1 MEIKNYIHIDF
12 TRGKDIVVP
21 SIQYDSGTRWVMAK
35 LYDNGLPIDLQELK
49 VCIVAVKPDGKEI
62 FNECKIIDAEKGI
75 IEFEITKQM
84 GILVGEVECQIK
96 LFGPDQLLSSNIFKL
111 SVTKTLSPS
120 SESSKDELDVLVN
133 ALGQVQDI
141 DNRFAQTNAKIQ
153 EVASTGTTV
162 EVIQNKISEMAQDG
176 TITFNTVTPDMTTFL
191 KQTKNLFNKL
201 DVKKGYYWNVA
212 TGEQANPDF
221 SYVKIPCEKGKKY
234 IATGTNYNTV
244 FFNSDGTKVGA
255 DSNSNGMANCIIS
268 TESYSQ
274 SAYFI
279 INFRHNKYPLDTYMV
294 VEGDI
299 LPSEYIPYGYKF
311 DKTIILDKDNI
322 INVENDDTI
331 TSNTVTPDMTTFL
344 KQTKNLFNKLDVKK
358 GYYWNVATGEQA
370 NPDFS
375 YVKIPCE
382 KGKKYIATGTNY
394 NTVFFNSDGTKVGA
408 DSNSNGMANCIIST
422 ESYSQSAYFII
433 NFRHNKYPLDTYM
446 VVEGDI
452 LPSEYIPYG
461 YKFDKTI
468 ILDKDNIINVKKD
481 GSGDFSTVYDAV
493 KYAEKFANKD
503 NVFNIYIHD
512 TSTNYKGTSFDVLD
526 EMGGQDYLS
535 AIKNT
540 SNNQLGLPL
549 KGYINLIGVGKV
561 KLYAHLPDSCTLA
574 QSTCFSTLDIFGE
587 TILENLTIEIKNG
600 RYAVHDESNNKYP
613 NKKHRFKKCKFIH
626 LGNKSGLWSAP
637 HAYASGTSSGCI
649 YEYEDCIFDASASGG
664 YPWDLHNYAPQQGS
678 VISLNGCEMIKSS
691 SQAVS
696 IKLGFNGYSPTTTDA
711 VAYETCFND
720 VFIKNVITDGTI
732 QVAPEVNTYTCTNNF
747 RLHNFTNITEDI
759 KGDFIKS

>member
-322 INVENDDTI
+322 INV
-331 TSNTVTPDMTTFL
+331 
-344 KQTKNLFNKLDVKK
+344 
-358 GYYWNVATGEQA
+358 
-370 NPDFS
+370 
-375 YVKIPCE
+375 
-382 KGKKYIATGTNY
+382 
-394 NTVFFNSDGTKVGA
+394 
-408 DSNSNGMANCIIST
+408 
-422 ESYSQSAYFII
+422 
-433 NFRHNKYPLDTYM
+433 
-446 VVEGDI
+446 
-452 LPSEYIPYG
+452 
-461 YKFDKTI
+461 
-468 ILDKDNIINVKKD
+468 KKD
-481 GSGDFSTVYDAV
+481 GSSDFSTVYGAV
-493 KYAEKFANKD
+493 KYAEQFANKD